1 MGGEGGGE
9 EGGLAVAAA
18 AASGSLGHGDGGNG
32 NGNGKQQSRDA
43 ADPAQQQQQHPLPP
57 PPQCASPLGAGAGA
71 PESAVTAL
79 EAFSPGTSPMK
90 EGTGGEE
97 EGGEGEGQGQDGRLG
112 GGERAERTLYEAS
125 SEEERIVVDGLVS
138 LLAAEGAEKE
148 VDRLLDPFPP
158 PISVASAA
166 AAAEAALAV
175 PPPLSSV
182 HTPRGLVLGLEE
194 PPQLEQP
201 GDGPPALLV
210 PPSSPRAG
218 PVHVSQT
225 GVRVLRRRFHDLKA
239 LADRCV
245 DE

>member
-18 AASGSLGHGDGGNG
+18 GSRLGHGQGNG
-32 NGNGKQQSRDA
+32 NHHA
-43 ADPAQQQQQHPLPP
+43 AATADPSLLPP
-57 PPQCASPLGAGAGA
+57 PLPASSTLPPPSCASPLGTAGTVA
-71 PESAVTAL
+71 PESAVTAR
-79 EAFSPGTSPMK
+79 EAFSPAASPMK
-90 EGTGGEE
+90 EGSGEAD
-97 EGGEGEGQGQDGRLG
+97 GGEGGKGGHDQRLC
-112 GGERAERTLYEAS
+112 YEAS

-148 VDRLLDPFPP
+148 VDRLLDDFP
-158 PISVASAA
+158 SQA
-166 AAAEAALAV
+166 AAAEASG

-182 HTPRGLVLGLEE
+182 HTPRGLVLGQE
-194 PPQLEQP
+194 PAAPQQEQGEQQ
-201 GDGPPALLV
+201 GDDGLPPAPAALLV
-210 PPSSPRAG
+210 PPSSPRVG

-245 DE
+245 WLDG